1 MMNLTPAIELLSS
14 EGWSD
19 AVIPILTKKI
29 ECAIYLGRPREYL
42 VAALML
48 YSLASSSSSYS
59 NTLQTKETIR
69 NIHDG
74 IMSVLSNNPGTIILL
89 LLLLQLVSLSPLS
102 LLLLENLNKNLP
114 RGSDFGK
121 YASVDQPPEY
131 EIPHGYVIDMS
142 IVAAKMFD
150 IKVS

>member
-1 MMNLTPAIELLSS
+1 MNLTPAIELLSS

-29 ECAIYLGRPREYL
+29 ECAVYLGRPREYL

-48 YSLASSSSSYS
+48 YSLASSSSYC

-89 LLLLQLVSLSPLS
+89 LLLL
-102 LLLLENLNKNLP
+102 
-114 RGSDFGK
+114 
-121 YASVDQPPEY
+121 
-131 EIPHGYVIDMS
+131 
-142 IVAAKMFD
+142 
-150 IKVS
+150 

>member
-1 MMNLTPAIELLSS
+1 MNLTPAIELLSS

-48 YSLASSSSSYS
+48 YSLASSSSYS

-89 LLLLQLVSLSPLS
+89 LLLPLQLILLSSLS
-102 LLLLENLNKNLP
+102 LLENLNKNLP

-150 IKVS
+150 IKVLL